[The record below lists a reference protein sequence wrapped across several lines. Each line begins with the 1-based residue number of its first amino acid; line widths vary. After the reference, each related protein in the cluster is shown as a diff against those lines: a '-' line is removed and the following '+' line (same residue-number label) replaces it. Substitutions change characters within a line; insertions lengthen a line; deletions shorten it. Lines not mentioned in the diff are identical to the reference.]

1 MSPPAVVLATADPA
15 VVRLVRAAFEE
26 EAVPL
31 VVIGPASAAEA
42 AARSPLGIGLG
53 GPPERL
59 TLALAAA
66 GDSPYLVGDDPRQMG
81 RIAARLAVRRPLG
94 DLP

>member
-1 MSPPAVVLATADPA
+1 MSPPAVVLAADDPA

-31 VVIGPASAAEA
+31 VVVGAADGTAA
-42 AARSPLGIGLG
+42 AARSPLGIGIGQRAGRIELV
-53 GPPERL
+53 
-59 TLALAAA
+59 LAAA
-66 GDSPYLVGDDPRQMG
+66 ADAPYLVGDDARTMG

-94 DLP
+94 ELP